1 MLMAV
6 LFCVAYFTLDL
17 GTLEDDGTR
26 KATDTFIGLGASNV
40 ALGVTLG
47 LALMFIGI
55 GVIHWARKLMS
66 DVEMSEL
73 RHPAASS
80 AAAREEQPAA
90 LPAGPTGQTRK
101 GGGWGN

>member
-26 KATDTFIGLGASNV
+26 KATDTFIGLGASHV
-40 ALGVTLG
+40 ALGVPLG
-47 LALMFIGI
+47 LALLFIGI

-66 DVEMSEL
+66 DVGMSEL

-80 AAAREEQPAA
+80 AADREATIARSEERSVETQ
-90 LPAGPTGQTRK
+90 
-101 GGGWGN
+101 GGST